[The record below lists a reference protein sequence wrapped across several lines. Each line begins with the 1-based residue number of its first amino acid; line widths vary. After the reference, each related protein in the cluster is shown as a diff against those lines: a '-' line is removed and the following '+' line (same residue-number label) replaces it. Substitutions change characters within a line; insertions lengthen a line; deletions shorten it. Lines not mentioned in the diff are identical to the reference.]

1 MCCSKPGRNCWHAI
15 RTCLADIASGGTKQ
29 SMKTFR
35 RFKESTSGSAAVTF
49 GLAALPLIGFAG
61 AALDYS
67 RAASIRT
74 DMQRAV
80 DAAALALVR
89 DAGQL
94 SDAQLEKR
102 GQAVF
107 ASLFRTGSRTAAEP
121 IKVTRTSKTIR
132 VAAAGSV
139 QTTLLEIMGF
149 KTIEIGTNVE
159 VAWGNKKIELALVLD
174 NTGSMGQTVNGM
186 RKIEALQKASLKLLK
201 TLSDASAET
210 ESIKVSIVPFN
221 TQVRLNAAETGAN
234 PYWVSFT
241 GGVSAANWTGY
252 VEDRKQPYDANDAEP
267 RIAQDDT
274 LYPAVAPAYQPVD
287 EVGAI

>member
-1 MCCSKPGRNCWHAI
+1 
-15 RTCLADIASGGTKQ
+15 
-29 SMKTFR
+29 MKTFR
-35 RFKESTSGSAAVTF
+35 RFKESTGGSAAVTF

-107 ASLFRTGSRTAAEP
+107 ESLFRTGSGTAAEP

-159 VAWGNKKIELALVLD
+159 VAWGTKRSNSRSCS
-174 NTGSMGQTVNGM
+174 TT
-186 RKIEALQKASLKLLK
+186 
-201 TLSDASAET
+201 
-210 ESIKVSIVPFN
+210 
-221 TQVRLNAAETGAN
+221 
-234 PYWVSFT
+234 
-241 GGVSAANWTGY
+241 
-252 VEDRKQPYDANDAEP
+252 
-267 RIAQDDT
+267 
-274 LYPAVAPAYQPVD
+274 PARWGRQ
-287 EVGAI
+287 